1 MLKIEKLKDLILN
14 YDIENCEDDFN
25 CYLSRI
31 ATNSNDNKNI
41 CRVVTCSECVRLSLM
56 NLLEEYK
63 EPVKLTKFEYEYL
76 KVAKKEGFNFI
87 VRDKNDNLYLYSSKP
102 WKSNFRWLS
111 EGRTMCVFDK
121 LFNFVKWEDEEAYN
135 IDEILS
141 NCEVIEDGN

>member
-14 YDIENCEDDFN
+14 YDTENCEDDFN

-31 ATNSNDNKNI
+31 ATNPNDNKNI

-63 EPVKLTKFEYEYL
+63 EPIKLTKFEYEYL
-76 KVAKKEGFNFI
+76 KFAKENGYNFI
-87 VRDKNDNLYLYSSKP
+87 TRDKDNRLYGTSEKP
-102 WKSNFRWLS
+102 KKYNITWISNSAYIAMFKSMF
-111 EGRTMCVFDK
+111 K
-121 LFNFVKWEDEEAYN
+121 FVKWEDEEPWD

-141 NCEVIEDGN
+141 NCEVIEDDI